1 MMLFSWISH
10 RQACL
15 LNRPNVLGNPFSRT
29 KQEERRHRIKDLHP
43 RFHEPLNS
51 SDRAILDQYVEDL
64 VSAVK
69 SGTLDATDILTA
81 YGKKTLDAHE
91 VTNCLTEIMI
101 GSAVDWAQNCNKDGP
116 LAGVPIS
123 LKDTVGVKGWDGC
136 IGYSAWVGKP
146 AQEDSAL
153 VRLLRDAG
161 AVPFVKTNIPVTL
174 LSFES
179 ASDVFGR
186 TTNPHKSTH
195 SPGGSTG
202 GEAAL
207 LAYGGSRIGIGTD
220 VAGSVRV
227 PAHYSGIY
235 TIKASVGRFLR
246 MGSST
251 SMPGQEG
258 VAPVYSPMSRT
269 LEDLEYFWKAIMM
282 MEPWKY
288 DPSCL
293 PIPWRAIDLTNKP
306 LKWGVMWDDGVVLP
320 SPACKRAL
328 DIVVRTL
335 RKAGHVV
342 VDINP
347 PSPYDG
353 LKLGSS
359 LILADGGKTATAPM
373 SSFEYNDPGM
383 VQAMR
388 MFRLPSFLRRLYIM
402 YVRYIKR
409 DEVYAGLLEGWHEKT
424 VVDFWPLVAKRE
436 AYKAKWWRFWGE
448 QELDFVLT
456 VPNALPA
463 VPHGG
468 MKNGFSSCGYTF
480 LFNLLDYSAGVLPI
494 THVDKGLD
502 QLGTFHARNAIERGA
517 YLDYNA
523 DDMHGL
529 PVGVQVVGQRLEEEK
544 VMEGMKILEKLLR
557 ESGIGYK
564 LLDGVKA

>member
-1 MMLFSWISH
+1 MQATERFS
-10 RQACL
+10 
-15 LNRPNVLGNPFSRT
+15 T
-29 KQEERRHRIKDLHP
+29 
-43 RFHEPLNS
+43 
-51 SDRAILDQYVEDL
+51 
-64 VSAVK
+64 
-69 SGTLDATDILTA
+69 T
-81 YGKKTLDAHE
+81 YGKKALKAHKA
-91 VTNCLTEIMI
+91 TNCLTEIMI
-101 GSAVDWAQNCNKDGP
+101 GSAVHWAQDCKTNGP
-116 LAGVPIS
+116 LAGIPIS
-123 LKDTVGVKGWDGC
+123 LKDTIGVEGWDGC

-153 VRLLRDAG
+153 VKLLRDAG
-161 AVPFVKTNIPVTL
+161 AVPFVKTNIPITL

-179 ASDVFGR
+179 ANDVFGR

-235 TIKASVGRFLR
+235 SIKASVGRFLK

-258 VAPVYSPMSRT
+258 VAPVYSPMART
-269 LEDLEYFWKAIMM
+269 LEDLDFFWKAIFM

-288 DPSCL
+288 DHSCL
-293 PIPWRAIDLTNKP
+293 PIPWRTINLADKP

-328 DIVVRTL
+328 EIVVRTL
-335 RKAGHVV
+335 RKAGHDVV
-342 VDINP
+342 EITP
-347 PSPYDG
+347 PSPYDA
-353 LKLGSS
+353 LKLGSR
-359 LILADGGKTATAPM
+359 LILADGGKTATSPIRF
-373 SSFEYNDPGM
+373 FEWNDSGM

-388 MFRLPSFLRRLYIM
+388 MFRLPSLLRRLYVM
-402 YVRYIKR
+402 YIRYIKR
-409 DEVYAGLLEGWHEKT
+409 DEVYAGLLDGWHDKA
-424 VVDFWPLVAKRE
+424 VVDFWPLVAQRE
-436 AYKAKWWRFWGE
+436 AYKAKWWKFWGDN
-448 QELDFVLT
+448 QLDFILT

-468 MKNGFSSCGYTF
+468 MRNGFSSCGYTF

-494 THVDKGLD
+494 THVDKDLD
-502 QLGTFHARNAIERGA
+502 QLGVFSPRNAIEKGA
-517 YLDYNA
+517 YMDYNA

-529 PVGVQVVGQRLEEEK
+529 PVGVQIVGQRLEEEK
-544 VMEGMKILEKLLR
+544 VMEGMKVVEKLLK
-557 ESGIGYK
+557 ESGMEYK
-564 LLDGVKA
+564 LLDGCDT